1 MNSLRFSLAILTT
14 ASLLAACGGGGDS
27 TSATPAPTTPTPTT
41 PVTKVE
47 GYYTGAVSTGTQFQL
62 LALEN
67 DQVYALIGNTDSQG
81 VFRVSSLIEGAGTSA
96 NGSFSV
102 ANAKEYVSSGQVFTA
117 AISGSFSPRT
127 TVMGSVASSSGTAS
141 FTGTAPATASLNYD
155 TPASINTVSGSWTGS
170 TLAGEGVTFSV
181 AATGAV
187 TGTSALGCRFTG
199 SAAPRA
205 SGKNVLDVS
214 VTFGP
219 APCLLP
225 GVTGTGIGVSS
236 LLTNGKRQLLLA
248 VTNSGRT
255 AGTVVFAQH

>member
-14 ASLLAACGGGGDS
+14 ASLLTACGGGGDS
-27 TSATPAPTTPTPTT
+27 TSATPAPATPTA

-47 GYYTGAVSTGTQFQL
+47 GYYAGAVSTGTQFQL

-67 DQVYALIGNTDSQG
+67 DQLYALIGNTDAQG
-81 VFRVSSLIEGAGTSA
+81 VFRVSSLVEGAGTSA

-102 ANAKEYVSSGQVFTA
+102 ANAKEYLPSGQALTGS
-117 AISGSFSPRT
+117 ISGSFSPRT
-127 TVMGSVASSSGTAS
+127 TIMGTVTSLSGTAS
-141 FTGTAPATASLNYD
+141 FTGTAPATTSLNYD
-155 TPASINTVSGSWTGS
+155 TAASLSTVSGSWTGS
-170 TLAGEGVTFSV
+170 TLAGEAVTFSV

-225 GVTGTGIGVSS
+225 GVTGTGIGVTS

-248 VTNSGRT
+248 VTNPGRT
-255 AGTVVFAQH
+255 AGTVVFAQR